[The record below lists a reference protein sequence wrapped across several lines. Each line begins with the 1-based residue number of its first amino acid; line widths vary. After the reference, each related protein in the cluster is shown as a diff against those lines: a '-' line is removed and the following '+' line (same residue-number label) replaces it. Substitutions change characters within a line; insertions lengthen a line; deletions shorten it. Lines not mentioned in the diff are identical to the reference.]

1 MRARQYPAA
10 SGLSFADWAVTAEG
24 RAFAD
29 MQEAIIENDIDRG
42 NQVDEPPGP
51 SAESLENQAQFSE
64 VTGLFR
70 KILIK
75 LFYLNWNVR
84 FDFNK

>member
-1 MRARQYPAA
+1 
-10 SGLSFADWAVTAEG
+10 
-24 RAFAD
+24 

-42 NQVDEPPGP
+42 NQGDEPPGP

-75 LFYLNWNVR
+75 LFYLN
-84 FDFNK
+84 